1 MAKITIDTLTGFD
14 LSKLDY
20 TSRDKLKKGLPSVL
34 DKFAKAMGV
43 ALDVDPDT
51 DTGVPLMNGKPGQ
64 VYMATMIER
73 TVDNGTNTSI
83 VLFAKP
89 LASDQPI
96 SYYGGTYQPRK
107 LVDKSTIDGLSN
119 KMFSLRWRVD
129 GKAVNP
135 TNPDEPELQTVSIVP
150 LVDNERDAVARKL
163 RREYRV
169 DSDDDYDNRFV
180 VLNTCNK
187 PTHFP
192 GMADYYSPTGIS
204 NIMDIED
211 VYGHDVCIDDTMTL
225 FDRQNVDKV
234 FKMVTSQRGSDGRVR
249 EVVQYCMEPVLCASC
264 ADHDNYHG
272 WLVFEY
278 LKQSKCDDEKLDQIA
293 KYQSRIQGNYG
304 LPDVLYPRETMMS
317 WIHLDI

>member
-1 MAKITIDTLTGFD
+1 MAKITIDTFTELD
-14 LSKLDY
+14 LSKLDC
-20 TSRDKLKKGLPSVL
+20 TRRDKLKKGLPPAL

-64 VYMATMIER
+64 VYLATMIEN
-73 TVDNGTNTSI
+73 TVSSINTSM

-89 LASDQPI
+89 LASEQPI
-96 SYYGGTYQPRK
+96 LCDGTYQPRK

-119 KMFSLRWRVD
+119 KMFVLRWRVN

-135 TNPDEPELQTVSIVP
+135 TEPDESELQTVSIVP
-150 LVDNERDAVARKL
+150 LADSERDVVARRL
-163 RREYRV
+163 RRKYRV
-169 DSDDDYDNRFV
+169 KSRFNNRFV

-192 GMADYYSPTGIS
+192 GVASHYSVTGIS
-204 NIMDIED
+204 DIMPIED
-211 VYGHDVCIDDTMTL
+211 VYETDLCIDDTMTL

-234 FKMVTSQRGSDGRVR
+234 FKMVTSQRGSNGRVR

-264 ADHDNYHG
+264 ADYDKLHS
-272 WLVFEY
+272 WLVLRY
-278 LKQSKCDDEKLDQIA
+278 LEQSKCDDEKLFNQIT
-293 KYQSRIQGNYG
+293 KYQSRIQGSYG

-317 WIHLDI
+317 WLHLDI